1 MDLTIE
7 LAGQAFASMRL
18 IGASKEYND
27 IRLTDS
33 TLTGCVLAQ
42 FSDPGLSLEVRDV
55 VVERCSMDRCSSQ
68 SVFFEDVTVDTLGM
82 AQMHRLYGCVFKHV
96 TLRGKIGP
104 LMAMGPHTSL
114 TNRPEFIAG
123 IVEMYSAVDWAL
135 DISEAIFSDA
145 DFYYVPGELIR
156 RDESSQFLLH
166 RENFADV
173 DWRDLPGYAG
183 IWASRFD
190 ETPFDSVVAIAP
202 RGSRDLGKYMA
213 DAEWLRDQ
221 GLIDS

>member
-1 MDLTIE
+1 MNLTIE
-7 LAGQAFASMRL
+7 VTGRAVTNTRL
-18 IGASKEYND
+18 IGGSKEYSG

-42 FSDPGLSLEVRDV
+42 FDDPELTLKVRDV
-55 VVERCSMDRCSSQ
+55 VVERCRIDRCSSQ
-68 SVFFEDVTVDTLGM
+68 GVFFEDVTVDTLRM

-104 LMAMGPHTSL
+104 IMAMGPHASL
-114 TNRPEFIAG
+114 VNRADHVAG
-123 IVEMYSAVDWAL
+123 MLDKYKRVDWAL
-135 DISEAIFSDA
+135 DISEAIFLDA

-156 RDESSQFLLH
+156 RDESSQFLLR
-166 RENFADV
+166 RESFANI
-173 DWRDLPGYAG
+173 DWRELPGYSS

-190 ETPFDSVVAIAP
+190 ETPFDSIVAIAP
-202 RGSRDLGKYMA
+202 KASRELGKYMA

-221 GLIDS
+221 GLID

>member
-1 MDLTIE
+1 MKIE
-7 LAGQAFASMRL
+7 LAGRAFANTRL
-18 IGASKEYND
+18 IGASKEYSG

-42 FSDPGLSLEVRDV
+42 FSTPELTLEVRDV
-55 VVERCSMDRCSSQ
+55 VVERCRLVRCSSQ

-104 LMAMGPHTSL
+104 LMAMGPHNSL
-114 TNRPEFIAG
+114 TNRPEFVAG
-123 IVEMYSAVDWAL
+123 IVERYASVNWAL

-156 RDESSQFLLH
+156 RDESSQFLLR
-166 RENFADV
+166 RENFANV
-173 DWRDLPGYAG
+173 DWRDLPGYAS

-190 ETPFDSVVAIAP
+190 ETPFDSLVAIAP
-202 RGSRDLGKYMA
+202 RGSKELGKCMA